1 MSLNQTKKIIGSQE
15 WCSFPDLGVP
25 AIKARVDSGA
35 QTSSIHAYNIHNF
48 RRHGEPWV
56 SFEVLPLQKN
66 RHTLIRC
73 ESPLFARRL
82 VKSSSGISESR
93 CVILTS
99 IKIDKEVWKL

>member
-35 QTSSIHAYNIHNF
+35 KTSSIYASNIQNF
-48 RRHGEPWV
+48 RRNGESWV

-66 RHTLIRC
+66 RRTFIRC
-73 ESPLFARRL
+73 
-82 VKSSSGISESR
+82 
-93 CVILTS
+93 
-99 IKIDKEVWKL
+99 